1 MLMPREVRIL
11 PGMFIPKTKASRPPW
26 PIPEKRRS
34 LETGL
39 AEALGLP
46 VLPGPAPRIVAFVGA
61 GGKTCALFAA
71 ADSAGSLRTIVTTTT
86 HIRDPR
92 LEPGRRIG
100 PVFTDIRFSEPPHP
114 GMDPMA
120 DLPSPVP
127 GGPPPV
133 LAARTVSEEGKLA
146 GIHPLWVPRLALGC
160 DLLLLEADGSRG
172 LPVKAPGQNEPVVP
186 PDTDTLV
193 GVIGLDCLG
202 RPLLAGNAH
211 RPELL
216 SLRTGCGIGEPFGP
230 GHLVA
235 LIRNPEGLFKGCPA
249 GCRRILLL
257 NKEDAAD
264 PGLLEDLLER
274 IRSSEGLAD
283 RVLLGSLTR
292 GRVRSIPDSKRP

>member
-1 MLMPREVRIL
+1 ML
-11 PGMFIPKTKASRPPW
+11 IPKTKASRPPW
-26 PIPEKRRS
+26 PIPEKRRP
-34 LETGL
+34 LATGL
-39 AEALGLP
+39 ADSLGLP
-46 VLPGPAPRIVAFVGA
+46 DLPGPVPRIVAFVGA
-61 GGKTCALFAA
+61 GGKTFVLFAA
-71 ADSAGSLRTIVTTTT
+71 ADSAESYRTVVTTTT

-100 PVFTDIRFSEPPHP
+100 PVFTDIRFSEPPPP
-114 GMDPMA
+114 GEDTEPVIS
-120 DLPSPVP
+120 SPVP

-133 LAARTVSEEGKLA
+133 LAARTVPEEGKLA
-146 GIHPLWVPRLALGC
+146 GVHPLWVPRFALGC

-172 LPVKAPGQNEPVVP
+172 LPVKAPAEHEPVVP
-186 PDTDTLV
+186 LETDTLV

-235 LIRNPEGLFKGCPA
+235 LIRHPEGLFKGCPA

-264 PGLLEDLLER
+264 PGLLEDLLEH

-292 GRVRSIPDSKRP
+292 GRVRRVPVPKRP